1 MVIILTIIGLL
12 ALISLASLA
21 LSTDDV
27 RQEGQDPEQR
37 AMYLM
42 RFGHH

>member
-1 MVIILTIIGLL
+1 MVILTIIGIL

-21 LSTDDV
+21 LGTDDV
-27 RQEGQDPEQR
+27 RQAGQAPEDR